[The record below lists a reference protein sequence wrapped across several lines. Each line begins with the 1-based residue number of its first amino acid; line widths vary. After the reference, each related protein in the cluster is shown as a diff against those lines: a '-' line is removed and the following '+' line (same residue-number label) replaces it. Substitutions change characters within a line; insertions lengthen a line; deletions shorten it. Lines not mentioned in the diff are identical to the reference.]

1 MKKINAVVFVLV
13 LIVSIGTCTTW
24 IHASNDTV
32 DFLGTYEEYG
42 LIANEINQT
51 ADMETNFIAGKYTG
65 NGHTIGNTVSSNMAN
80 ASGKIRAGEVTD
92 SIQARNNPDIVIDPQ
107 IKNEVAS
114 LIAAVKKT
122 SSAAFKNV
130 NYALASPKDMN
141 QYFLDISKEKKSAI
155 CVVGDS
161 LLDGRLQNGAITIKK
176 RAGQTLVI
184 NLRSKSVTIP
194 RYQVVLTDGSNTRE
208 ELARHIIWNMPDA
221 KNLTIASDGI
231 AATIIAPSAKAFISV
246 TGEGWLLC
254 DRLDGNSGE
263 WHMISHHIPCNT
275 PTPTPGNSTPTP
287 SPAVTPTPSPA
298 VTPTP
303 TPSVTPTPSPVVTP
317 TPSPGVTPT
326 PSPDATS
333 MVTPTVS
340 PATSS
345 TASQP
350 PSQTA
355 SASQAAIS
363 EKNTTSTAVQSTTD
377 LKTIEEDSVPTS
389 DSPAPDTGDTVPL
402 LICIFLFL
410 ATSCT
415 IFYMIRHER

>member
-32 DFLGTYEEYG
+32 NFLGTYEEYG

-65 NGHTIGNTVSSNMAN
+65 NGHTIGNTVSQNMAN
-80 ASGKIRAGEVTD
+80 ASGKIRVGEVTD
-92 SIQARNNPDIVIDPQ
+92 NIQARNNPDIVIDPQ
-107 IKNEVAS
+107 IKNEVAD

-122 SSAAFKNV
+122 SSAAFQDV
-130 NYALASPKDMN
+130 NHALDSPKDMN
-141 QYFLDISKEKKSAI
+141 QYFLDISKEQKSVI
-155 CVVGDS
+155 YVVGDS

-194 RYQVVLTDGSNTRE
+194 RYQVMITDGSSTHE
-208 ELARHIIWNMPDA
+208 EVARHIIWNMPDA
-221 KNLTIASDGI
+221 RNLTVASDGI
-231 AATIIAPSAKAFISV
+231 AATIIAPSAKTFISV

-263 WHMISHHIPCNT
+263 WHMISRHIPCST

-287 SPAVTPTPSPA
+287 SPSVTPTSSPAITPTPTPDVTPTPS
-298 VTPTP
+298 
-303 TPSVTPTPSPVVTP
+303 SSPVD
-317 TPSPGVTPT
+317 TPT
-326 PSPDATS
+326 PSPDATPT
-333 MVTPTVS
+333 VTPTIFPTTS
-340 PATSS
+340 PSS
-345 TASQP
+345 SQA

-355 SASQAAIS
+355 SASQSAIS
-363 EKNTTSTAVQSTTD
+363 TNSTTNAAVQSTTD
-377 LKTIEEDSVPTS
+377 LKTIEEDSIPTS
-389 DSPAPDTGDTVPL
+389 DSPSPDTGDTAPL

-410 ATSCT
+410 STSCT
-415 IFYMIRHER
+415 IFYMIKNQH